1 MKIIFKEKNE
11 NIVIGGGEK
20 DFNLCIIEYSKQIYI
35 EIIVK
40 QEVISGILINCIIN
54 VMVDRYRLLLSLFFK
69 INNKYI

>member
-11 NIVIGGGEK
+11 NIVIVGGEK
-20 DFNLCIIEYSKQIYI
+20 DFKLCIIEYSKQIYI

-40 QEVISGILINCIIN
+40 QEVISRILINCIIN